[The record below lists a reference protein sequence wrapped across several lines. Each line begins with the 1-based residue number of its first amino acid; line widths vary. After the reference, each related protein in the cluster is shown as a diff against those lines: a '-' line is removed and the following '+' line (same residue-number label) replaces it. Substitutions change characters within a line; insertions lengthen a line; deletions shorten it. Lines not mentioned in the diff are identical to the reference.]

1 MQIQEKPKTHSK
13 KAETSSYER
22 IPISKSLYLSLFNV
36 FFFLDEIFY
45 HFRKSRGPRALRTCA
60 DQGPHTVH
68 LQNGG
73 GATLPRIL
81 YPGLKIKEQS

>member
-1 MQIQEKPKTHSK
+1 MLIRKSRYLIIQ
-13 KAETSSYER
+13 R
-22 IPISKSLYLSLFNV
+22 I
-36 FFFLDEIFY
+36 FFLDEIFY